1 MKLTLELDDGFKHS
15 VITEGPEYTLE
26 QLQMACVLLDE
37 WHKEWTKNA

>member
-1 MKLTLELDDGFKHS
+1 MKLTDDGFKHT
-15 VITEGPEYTLE
+15 VTAEGPEYTLE